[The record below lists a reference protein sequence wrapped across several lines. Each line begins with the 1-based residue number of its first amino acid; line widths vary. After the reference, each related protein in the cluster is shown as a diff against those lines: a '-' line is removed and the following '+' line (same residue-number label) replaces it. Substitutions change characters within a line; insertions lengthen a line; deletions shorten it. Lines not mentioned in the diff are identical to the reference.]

1 MDNLDT
7 ASSANDKT
15 PFTTEYSI
23 EEVIKK
29 NRENSFF
36 LIKKRTFSGLVITK

>member
-29 NRENSFF
+29 IEKTVFF
-36 LIKKRTFSGLVITK
+36 